1 MAQTSINIRIDDK
14 LKKQFEAICSQIGF
28 NMSTA
33 VNVFARAVVRKKG
46 IPFELTI
53 DEYDEET
60 IKAIEDAEKGV
71 GLSKIYSDLDEMFKD
86 LDADAWCKIFFK
98 V

>member
-60 IKAIEDAEKGV
+60 IKAIEDAEKGI

-86 LDADAWCKIFFK
+86 LDADA
-98 V
+98 

>member
-86 LDADAWCKIFFK
+86 LDADA
-98 V
+98 